1 MNAPSDGMTRIVLV
15 RHGQTEWNR
24 IERFRGRIDVP
35 LNEEGHRQAQAVAR
49 RLFSWRI
56 DGVYSSPLARA
67 VQTAQPIGETCGRS
81 VSLLEG
87 ITDVDYG
94 SWAGLSPEE
103 AASQH
108 PELFE
113 TWVENPQLIHFPGGE
128 SLEQVESR
136 ALAALEEVCSTHSG
150 KSIALVSHVVVNRV
164 LICGALGLGSRFFW
178 RIGQDN
184 AALSVLEYLDGE
196 YRLHLLNDTCHL
208 DSLPQGME
216 PSSTDAARSP

>member
-1 MNAPSDGMTRIVLV
+1 
-15 RHGQTEWNR
+15 
-24 IERFRGRIDVP
+24 
-35 LNEEGHRQAQAVAR
+35 VAR
-49 RLFSWRI
+49 RLSSWHI

-67 VQTAQPIGETCGRS
+67 LQTAEPVAATCRRS

-103 AASQH
+103 AAAQY

-136 ALAALEEVCSTHSG
+136 ALAALEEVCSAHRG
-150 KSIALVSHVVVNRV
+150 KSIAMVSHVVVNRV

-178 RIGQDN
+178 RIAQDN
-184 AALSVLEYLDGE
+184 AAVSALDFIDGE
-196 YRLHLLNDTCHL
+196 YRLQLLNDTCHL
-208 DSLPQGME
+208 DSLAQGTH
-216 PSSTDAARSP
+216 PASTDVARSR

>member
-1 MNAPSDGMTRIVLV
+1 MNEPGDGITRIVLI

-49 RLFSWRI
+49 RLSSWHI

-67 VQTAQPIGETCGRS
+67 LQTAEPIGEACKRS
-81 VSLLEG
+81 ISLLEG
-87 ITDVDYG
+87 ITDIDYG

-108 PELFE
+108 PELFK
-113 TWVENPQLIHFPGGE
+113 TWVEDPQLIHFPGGE

-136 ALAALEEVCSTHSG
+136 ALAALDEVCSTHWG
-150 KSIALVSHVVVNRV
+150 KTTAMVSHVVVNRV
-164 LICGALGLGSRFFW
+164 LICGALELGSRFFW
-178 RIGQDN
+178 RIAQDN
-184 AALSVLEYLDGE
+184 AAVSVLESLDGE
-196 YRLHLLNDTCHL
+196 YRLRLLNDTCHL
-208 DSLPQGME
+208 DSRFQGME
-216 PSSTDAARSP
+216 PPSTDAKRSR